1 MNQSLIKWVKLL
13 CVETAGKSLQSRES
27 YSKYPHTSS
36 FGDKSMELST
46 DINLDSTSSLDLR
59 PKDNRFKYELNL
71 GLALPAKFRADK
83 DYDITKEHSSLVKS
97 VNEDGSVAMIKI
109 KTQSNE
115 GPLGGFDNDVLTVL
129 LTMAW
134 EQKEYN
140 QKNKLNQNG
149 YRVYYTHYEI
159 CRRLGLKEGSAGY
172 VSESIDKISSQNLT
186 LNNFAY
192 TTIDK
197 KAIRKDEQTKIIL
210 KKGRVSL
217 ADASQE
223 MDEYT
228 SYFYVEFDNFVVK
241 NLYNDYVSVLNSKK
255 YLSLKTGPT
264 RRVFVFLSSK
274 RKIFGNRFLF
284 DLQELSQ
291 VLGIYESTPKKQRE
305 LVGKYLTSVGNELN
319 SITFV
324 IEKQRGKNS
333 WSILIQF
340 IEDIELLELE
350 SNLDPFYKNLVDYY
364 GEKSLEKLGLQEADI
379 INFRTEFEGKYR
391 AGKGNLDFI
400 FQGEQINPAEF
411 SIDLA
416 MFQVI
421 KKFYPV
427 TKSFKALA
435 KAILS
440 AVLGGVYEIPEGYRF
455 YLTKKLQNMS
465 KKREKIILEEEKQKQ
480 VILKTEE
487 SRKLDKAFLDF
498 YKNIVQKNKRQM
510 NNYREKAKMLL
521 EMDNVEADNMMYG
534 ILLESKVE
542 YLAKEDFNSGNVMD
556 MVQGGGD
563 LLLN

>member
-1 MNQSLIKWVKLL
+1 L

-27 YSKYPHTSS
+27 YPKYIHTSS
-36 FGDKSMELST
+36 FGDKRMELST

-83 DYDITKEHSSLVKS
+83 DYDVTKEHSSLVKS

-172 VSESIDKISSQNLT
+172 VSESINKISSQNLT

-305 LVGKYLTSVGNELN
+305 LVGKYLTSVVNELN

-333 WSILIQF
+333 WSILVQF
-340 IEDIELLELE
+340 IEDIELLEQE
-350 SNLDPFYKNLVDYY
+350 SNLDPFYKSLVGYY

-465 KKREKIILEEEKQKQ
+465 KKREKVILEEEKQKQ

-556 MVQGGGD
+556 MVQSGGE